1 VPTRARPVSRKA
13 SNIPAE
19 EESQM
24 APKHTEK
31 NKTKE
36 GDDE

>member
-1 VPTRARPVSRKA
+1 MHAGVAQGLIQA
-13 SNIPAE
+13 PAE

-24 APKHTEK
+24 ATKHTEK
-31 NKTKE
+31 DKTKE